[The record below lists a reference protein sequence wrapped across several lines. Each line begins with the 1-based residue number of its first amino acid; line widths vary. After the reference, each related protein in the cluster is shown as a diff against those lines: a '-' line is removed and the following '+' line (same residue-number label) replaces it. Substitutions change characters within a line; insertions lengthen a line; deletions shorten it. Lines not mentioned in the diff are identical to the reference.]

1 MFAANFLIALREGV
15 EASLIVGIVIAYLV
29 HVGRRDLV
37 GKVWIGVA
45 VAAFIPLAAGAYMT
59 WGPYTLSFAA
69 QEILGGTLSLIAVA
83 MVTWMIL
90 WMGKNSRS
98 LTEKLHLD
106 TQSVV
111 ESGKTW
117 GIVWIPVIAV
127 GREGVETA
135 LFVWATV
142 HSGAKTAVYTP
153 VLGVL
158 AGLLVAIIIGWLIYT
173 GAARINLRHFFNGT
187 GLMLIFVAAGIVSYG
202 IGDLQ
207 EANVIPGWGTPIW
220 DFTHLVDGS
229 VSPWLTSSS
238 WWWILLEAMFNLNA
252 APTHAQFC
260 GWTLYLLIVL
270 PLFLRHSG
278 MLRTEKPTEKPAETP
293 LVAQRSASTMAPATS
308 H

>member
-29 HVGRRDLV
+29 HVGRRDLI
-37 GKVWIGVA
+37 GKVWVGVA
-45 VAAFIPLAAGAYMT
+45 VAASIPLVAGAYMT

-98 LTEKLHLD
+98 LTEKLHSD
-106 TQSVV
+106 TQNMV

-153 VLGVL
+153 ILGVL
-158 AGLLVAIIIGWLIYT
+158 AGLIVAIIIGWLIYT
-173 GAARINLRHFFNGT
+173 GAAHINLRHFFNGT

-207 EANVIPGWGTPIW
+207 EANVIPGWGSPIW

-260 GWTLYLLIVL
+260 GWALYLLIVL

-278 MLRTEKPTEKPAETP
+278 MFRTEKSTENLAETS
-293 LVAQRSASTMAPATS
+293 LVAQHSASTMPPVAT